1 MDDCFS
7 EKHSKDGYLSAKDAY
22 LHLNHPRPVL
32 PWAELIWQHFI
43 PPSHSFVAWRL
54 ILNKMPTDENLRA
67 RGCTIVSACPLCL
80 HDSDSSDHLF
90 LQCSFALALWNWL
103 NVTFNT
109 NLDLSSLA
117 ALVLSYCSFNA

>member
-1 MDDCFS
+1 MKIF
-7 EKHSKDGYLSAKDAY
+7 GRAVVLLF
-22 LHLNHPRPVL
+22 LHVL
-32 PWAELIWQHFI
+32 
-43 PPSHSFVAWRL
+43 
-54 ILNKMPTDENLRA
+54 
-67 RGCTIVSACPLCL
+67 GLCL

-117 ALVLSYCSFNA
+117 ALVLSCCSFNA